1 MDMTPPKARIADHPV
16 ADLFLARWSPRAF
29 GLAPLDEAQVLT
41 VLEAARWAPSASNN
55 QPWRF
60 SYGLRGDA
68 GFAAI
73 AEALS
78 PGNRIWAEK
87 AGALIVV
94 ASATTVARDGAE
106 VPNGAHAFDTG
117 AAWAMLAVQAHLSG
131 LISHAMGGFD
141 HDKIR
146 AGLNVPVSFALHAVV
161 AIGHPGDPAT
171 LPDTLRA
178 REVPNQR
185 RPLNETTRRG
195 SY

>member
-1 MDMTPPKARIADHPV
+1 MDMTPTPARTADHPIE
-16 ADLFLARWSPRAF
+16 DLFLARWSPRAF
-29 GLAPLDEAQVLT
+29 GEASLEEAQVLT
-41 VLEAARWAPSASNN
+41 VLEAARWAPSANNN

-78 PGNRIWAEK
+78 PGNRLWAEK

-94 ASATTVARDGAE
+94 GSATTVTRNGAE
-106 VPNGAHAFDTG
+106 VPNGTHAFDTG

-146 AGLNVPVSFALHAVV
+146 AGLNIPGSFALNAVV
-161 AIGHPGDPAT
+161 ALGHPGDPAT
-171 LPDTLRA
+171 LPETLRA

-185 RPLNETTRRG
+185 RPLNETAQRG
-195 SY
+195 PY

>member
-1 MDMTPPKARIADHPV
+1 MDMTPTQARTADHPV
-16 ADLFLARWSPRAF
+16 ADQFLARWSPRAF
-29 GLAPLDEAQVLT
+29 SDAPLDQAQVLT
-41 VLEAARWAPSASNN
+41 ALEAARWAPSANNN

-60 SYGLRGDA
+60 VYGMRGDA

-73 AEALS
+73 AEALN
-78 PGNRIWAEK
+78 PGNRLWAEK

-94 ASATTVARDGAE
+94 ASATTVARNGAE
-106 VPNGAHAFDTG
+106 VPNGTHAFDTG
-117 AAWAMLAVQAHLSG
+117 AAWAMLALQAHLSG

-146 AGLNVPVSFALHAVV
+146 VGLNVPASHALHAVV
-161 AIGHPGDPAT
+161 ALGHPGDPAA

-185 RPLNETTRRG
+185 RPLNETVQRG